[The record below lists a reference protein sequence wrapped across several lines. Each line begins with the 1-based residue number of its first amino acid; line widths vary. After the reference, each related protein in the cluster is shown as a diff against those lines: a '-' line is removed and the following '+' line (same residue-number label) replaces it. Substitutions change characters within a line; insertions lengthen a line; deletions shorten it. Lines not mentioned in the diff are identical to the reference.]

1 MSVEIKSQGRKY
13 RSEIGERIEKVR
25 THLGLNQVLFA
36 KRLGTSQGVISNY
49 EKGARAPS
57 IKFLKTLREVFQV
70 NINWLLTG
78 EGPMF
83 LEEQP
88 EEEGRARVIDFED
101 ERLKQMFEYLMEK
114 WESAS
119 LKERRLIELEFGR
132 AFHDY
137 VDWLKKRE
145 GAEEKAE

>member
-1 MSVEIKSQGRKY
+1 
-13 RSEIGERIEKVR
+13 
-25 THLGLNQVLFA
+25 
-36 KRLGTSQGVISNY
+36 
-49 EKGARAPS
+49 
-57 IKFLKTLREVFQV
+57 
-70 NINWLLTG
+70 
-78 EGPMF
+78 MF

-88 EEEGRARVIDFED
+88 EEGGRARVIDFED

-114 WESAS
+114 WESAD